1 MGIILLPKGSKGSAK
16 RISRGPV
23 FLVAAVFALAIPA
36 AALVSGYF
44 WGMNDVAQQK
54 EILSAGLRAD
64 LQNQRA
70 ELETAKRDA
79 QENINALTLRL
90 AELQSR
96 VVRLDALGER
106 LTEMAQL
113 DKGEFDFQGVPA
125 QGGPAA
131 EATDLMAEAELDDF
145 MVSFDGLSN
154 QLDDREQQLAVL
166 ESLLMTR
173 NLEDEVFPAG
183 FPAEKGWLSSFFGT
197 RTDPFTGRPARH
209 DGVDIA
215 GKLGTKILAVA
226 SGVVTWSDE
235 RYGYGTM
242 VEINHG
248 NGYVT
253 RYAHNSENLVQAG
266 DTVKKG
272 QSIALMGSSGR
283 STGPHVHFE
292 VLRNGV
298 VVDPAKYV
306 RSARR

>member
-1 MGIILLPKGSKGSAK
+1 MAIILLPKNSKGVAR
-16 RISRGPV
+16 RIDRRS
-23 FLVAAVFALAIPA
+23 VFASLAVI
-36 AALVSGYF
+36 ALVVPAVALFAGYF
-44 WGMNDVAQQK
+44 MGVNDAVAHK
-54 EILSAGLRAD
+54 DRLATSL
-64 LQNQRA
+64 RA
-70 ELETAKRDA
+70 ELDVQRQDIDGAKQGA

-106 LTEMAQL
+106 LTEMADL
-113 DKGEFDFQGVPA
+113 EKGEFDFHSAPA

-131 EATDLMAEAELDDF
+131 TTGVLPEAELDDF
-145 MVSFDGLSN
+145 MASFSGLST

-166 ESLLMTR
+166 ESLLMSR
-173 NLEDEVFPAG
+173 SLEDEVFPAG

-197 RTDPFTGRPARH
+197 RTDPFTGRPAQH
-209 DGVDIA
+209 NGVDIA

-226 SGVVTWSDE
+226 AGVVTWSGE

-242 VEINHG
+242 VEVNHG

-253 RYAHNSENLVQAG
+253 RYAHNSENLVAVG

-272 QSIALMGSSGR
+272 QSLGLMGSSGR

-292 VLRNGV
+292 VLRHGR
-298 VVDPAKYV
+298 VVDPVKYV
-306 RSARR
+306 RTARR

>member
-1 MGIILLPKGSKGSAK
+1 MGIILLPNSSKGAAK
-16 RISRGPV
+16 RVSRRSVFTILATFVLMVPAISI
-23 FLVAAVFALAIPA
+23 FT
-36 AALVSGYF
+36 GYYM
-44 WGMNDVAQQK
+44 GLNDATEQK
-54 EILSAGLRAD
+54 EILSSSLRSELV
-64 LQNQRA
+64 LQRQ
-70 ELETAKRDA
+70 ELETAKQGA

-113 DKGEFDFQGVPA
+113 DKGEFDFQAAPA

-131 EATDLMAEAELDDF
+131 PDNAATEAELDDF
-145 MVSFDGLSN
+145 MDSFDGLSN

-209 DGVDIA
+209 EGVDIA
-215 GKLGTKILAVA
+215 GKLGTNILAVA
-226 SGVVTWSDE
+226 AGVVTWSGE

-242 VEINHG
+242 VEVNHG

-253 RYAHNSENLVQAG
+253 RYAHNSENLVEAG

-292 VLRNGV
+292 VLRNGQ
-298 VVDPAKYV
+298 VVDPVKYV
-306 RSARR
+306 RTARR

>member
-1 MGIILLPKGSKGSAK
+1 MGIILLPKGSKGVAK

-23 FLVAAVFALAIPA
+23 LAMLAAIALVVPAL
-36 AALVSGYF
+36 ALVSGYYL
-44 WGMNDVAQQK
+44 GVNNVAEQK
-54 EILSAGLRAD
+54 EMLSAGLRAD
-64 LQNQRA
+64 LQIQRA
-70 ELETAKRDA
+70 ELEKAKQGA

-113 DKGEFDFQGVPA
+113 DKGEFDFQGAPA

-131 EATDLMAEAELDDF
+131 TADVVAEAELGDF
-145 MVSFDGLSN
+145 MVSFDGLSQ

-197 RTDPFTGRPARH
+197 RTDPFSGRPARH
-209 DGVDIA
+209 EGVDIA

-226 SGVVTWSDE
+226 AGVVTWSDE
-235 RYGYGTM
+235 RYGYGAM
-242 VEINHG
+242 VEVNHG

-298 VVDPAKYV
+298 VVDPVKYV
-306 RSARR
+306 RTVRR

>member
-1 MGIILLPKGSKGSAK
+1 MGIILVPKNSKGAAK
-16 RISRGPV
+16 RISRRSA
-23 FLVAAVFALAIPA
+23 FTILATFVLMVPA
-36 AALVSGYF
+36 ISIFTGYYL
-44 WGMNDVAQQK
+44 GLNDATEHK
-54 EILSAGLRAD
+54 EILSASLRSE
-64 LQNQRA
+64 LIVQRQ
-70 ELETAKRDA
+70 ELESAKQGA

-96 VVRLDALGER
+96 VVRLDAMGER

-113 DKGEFDFQGVPA
+113 DKGEFDFQAAPA

-131 EATDLMAEAELDDF
+131 PDNIVTEAELDDF
-145 MVSFDGLSN
+145 MVSFDGLSK

-183 FPAEKGWLSSFFGT
+183 FPAEKGWLSSFFGM
-197 RTDPFTGRPARH
+197 RTDPFSGRPARH
-209 DGVDIA
+209 EGVDIA
-215 GKLGTKILAVA
+215 GKLGTNILAVA
-226 SGVVTWSDE
+226 AGVVTWSGE

-242 VEINHG
+242 VEVNHG

-253 RYAHNSENLVQAG
+253 RYAHASENLVEAG

-272 QSIALMGSSGR
+272 QVIALMGSSGR

-292 VLRNGV
+292 VLRNGR
-298 VVDPAKYV
+298 VVDPVKYV

>member
-1 MGIILLPKGSKGSAK
+1 MAIILLPKNSKGAV
-16 RISRGPV
+16 RHFSRRSVFFSLSVIALLVPV
-23 FLVAAVFALAIPA
+23 VATIA
-36 AALVSGYF
+36 GYSM
-44 WGMNDVAQQK
+44 GVNDVVAQK
-54 EILSAGLRAD
+54 ERLAESLRS
-64 LQNQRA
+64 
-70 ELETAKRDA
+70 ELEIQRQDIEGAKQGA

-106 LTEMAQL
+106 LTEMADL
-113 DKGEFDFQGVPA
+113 ENGEFDFNSVPA

-131 EATDLMAEAELDDF
+131 ESGGLPEAELSDF
-145 MVSFDGLSN
+145 MVSFAGLSA

-166 ESLLMTR
+166 ESLLMSK
-173 NLEDEVFPAG
+173 NLEDDVFPAG

-197 RTDPFTGRPARH
+197 RTDPFTGRPAQH
-209 DGVDIA
+209 NGVDIA

-226 SGVVTWSDE
+226 SGVVTWSGD

-242 VEINHG
+242 VEVNHG

-253 RYAHNSENLVQAG
+253 RYAHNSENLVAAG

-272 QSIALMGSSGR
+272 QPLGLMGSSGR

-292 VLRNGV
+292 VLRHGRV
-298 VVDPAKYV
+298 VNPVKYI
-306 RSARR
+306 RTARR

>member
-1 MGIILLPKGSKGSAK
+1 MAIILLPKNSKGAT
-16 RISRGPV
+16 RRFSRRSVLFSLSVMVLLVPV
-23 FLVAAVFALAIPA
+23 VAVF
-36 AALVSGYF
+36 VGYSM
-44 WGMNDVAQQK
+44 GVNDAVVQK
-54 EILSAGLRAD
+54 ERLAASL
-64 LQNQRA
+64 RA
-70 ELETAKRDA
+70 ELELQRQDIEGAKQGA

-106 LTEMAQL
+106 LTEMADL
-113 DKGEFDFQGVPA
+113 EKGEFDFQSAPA
-125 QGGPAA
+125 QGGPAVA
-131 EATDLMAEAELDDF
+131 ADGLPEAELNDF
-145 MVSFDGLSN
+145 MVSFAGLST

-166 ESLLMTR
+166 ESLLMSK

-197 RTDPFTGRPARH
+197 RTDPFTGRPAKH
-209 DGVDIA
+209 NGVDIA

-226 SGVVTWSDE
+226 AGVVTWSGD

-242 VEINHG
+242 VEVNHG

-253 RYAHNSENLVQAG
+253 RYAHNSENLVAVG

-272 QSIALMGSSGR
+272 QSLGLMGSSGR

-292 VLRNGV
+292 VLRHGR
-298 VVDPAKYV
+298 VVDPVKYV
-306 RSARR
+306 RTARR

>member
-16 RISRGPV
+16 RINRGPV
-23 FLVAAVFALAIPA
+23 FLMLAVFALVMPA
-36 AALVSGYF
+36 VALVGGYY
-44 WGMNDVAQQK
+44 WGMNDVTQHK

-64 LQNQRA
+64 LQSQRV
-70 ELETAKRDA
+70 ELETAKQEA

-106 LTEMAQL
+106 LTEMAEL
-113 DKGEFDFQGVPA
+113 DRGEFDFQSAPA
-125 QGGPAA
+125 QGGPAD
-131 EATDLMAEAELDDF
+131 ESIDLMAEAELDDF
-145 MVSFDGLSN
+145 MVSFDGLSK
-154 QLDDREQQLAVL
+154 QLDDREQQLGVL

-183 FPAEKGWLSSFFGT
+183 FPAEKGWLSSFFGV

-209 DGVDIA
+209 EGVDIA
-215 GKLGTKILAVA
+215 GKSGTKILSVA
-226 SGVVTWSDE
+226 SGVVTWSGE

-266 DTVKKG
+266 DMVKKG

-292 VLRNGV
+292 VLKNGV
-298 VVDPAKYV
+298 VVDPVKYV
-306 RSARR
+306 RTARR

>member
-1 MGIILLPKGSKGSAK
+1 MAIILLPKNSKGAA
-16 RISRGPV
+16 RRFSRRSVFFSLSVIVLLVPV
-23 FLVAAVFALAIPA
+23 VAVFT
-36 AALVSGYF
+36 GYSM
-44 WGMNDVAQQK
+44 GVNDAVEQK
-54 EILSAGLRAD
+54 ERLAASL
-64 LQNQRA
+64 RA
-70 ELETAKRDA
+70 ELELQREDIKSAKQGA

-106 LTEMAQL
+106 LTEMADL
-113 DKGEFDFQGVPA
+113 EKGEFDFNSAPA

-131 EATDLMAEAELDDF
+131 AADGLPEAELEDF
-145 MVSFDGLSN
+145 MVSFAGLST

-166 ESLLMTR
+166 ESLLMSK

-197 RTDPFTGRPARH
+197 RTDPFTGRPAQH
-209 DGVDIA
+209 NGVDIA

-226 SGVVTWSDE
+226 AGVVTWSGD

-253 RYAHNSENLVQAG
+253 RYAHNSENLVAVG

-272 QSIALMGSSGR
+272 QSLGLMGSSGR

-292 VLRNGV
+292 VLRHGR
-298 VVDPAKYV
+298 VVDPVKYV
-306 RSARR
+306 RTARR

>member
-1 MGIILLPKGSKGSAK
+1 MGIILIPKGSKGVAK
-16 RISRGPV
+16 RVSRRAV
-23 FLVAAVFALAIPA
+23 FLMISAFLLAVPTVTLF
-36 AALVSGYF
+36 SGYYL
-44 WGMNDVAQQK
+44 GLHDTAEHK
-54 EILSAGLRAD
+54 EMLSAGLRA
-64 LQNQRA
+64 
-70 ELETAKRDA
+70 ELERQRRELESSKQRA

-113 DKGEFDFQGVPA
+113 DKGEFDFQTPPA

-131 EATDLMAEAELDDF
+131 ADEVLAQAELDDF
-145 MVSFDGLSN
+145 MVSFEGLSK

-166 ESLLMTR
+166 ESMLMTR

-209 DGVDIA
+209 EGVDIA

-226 SGVVTWSDE
+226 AGVVTWSGE

-242 VEINHG
+242 VEVNHG

-253 RYAHNSENLVQAG
+253 RYAHNSENLVEVG
-266 DTVKKG
+266 DTIKKG
-272 QSIALMGSSGR
+272 QAIALMGSSGR

-292 VLRNGV
+292 VLRHGR
-298 VVDPAKYV
+298 VVDPIKYV